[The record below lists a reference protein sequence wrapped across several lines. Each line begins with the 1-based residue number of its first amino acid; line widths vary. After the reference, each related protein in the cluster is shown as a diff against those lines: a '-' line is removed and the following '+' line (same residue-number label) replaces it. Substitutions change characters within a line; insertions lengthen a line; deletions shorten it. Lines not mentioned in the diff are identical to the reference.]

1 MRHKQIKEEGLHT
14 VIRCYVYMSS
24 YNAEYEKKEKNKLK
38 IKNQQQLMTIV

>member
-24 YNAEYEKKEKNKLK
+24 YNAEYEKKEKKRK
-38 IKNQQQLMTIV
+38 ESVH